1 MKRTRSRLGYT
12 LAEVLVASALIGL
25 AIGGG
30 IRLVA
35 TMNIQEK
42 ASNDYAV
49 ALNIQDNAGRLWQLG
64 LSPAEV
70 NAIIP
75 ATQDNADLGGSV
87 VPSGIVAVTWGTSS
101 TTSLPNGMGDVETI
115 TNTVTI
121 AHPTGGSNRSHTVQL
136 CRPTVGVNP

>member
-1 MKRTRSRLGYT
+1 MKNLRTRRGYT

-35 TMNIQEK
+35 TMNTQEK
-42 ASNDYAV
+42 ASNDYSV

-70 NAIIP
+70 NALLP
-75 ATQDNADLGGSV
+75 STTNNNDLDGSV
-87 VPSGIVAVTWGTSS
+87 VATSNVAVTWSTSS
-101 TTSLPNGMGDVETI
+101 TTTLPSNMGTLETI
-115 TNTVTI
+115 DCTVTVR
-121 AHPTGGSNRSHTVQL
+121 HPTGGTNQTHTIHL